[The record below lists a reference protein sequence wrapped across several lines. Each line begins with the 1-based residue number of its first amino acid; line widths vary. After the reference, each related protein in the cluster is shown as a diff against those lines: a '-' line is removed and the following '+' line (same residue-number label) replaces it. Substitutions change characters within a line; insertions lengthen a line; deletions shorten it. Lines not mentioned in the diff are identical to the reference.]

1 MAFTYASLQELV
13 LYHTYNDKLFY
24 NTELIWENI
33 ANSHN
38 VMDIATYFF
47 LHLVPMQVLHW
58 LYELFH
64 TFFVITAQFTAFFA
78 MVFWLF
84 LFLYTFFV
92 AEKHEDYFTEKRIL
106 KLSILEKILT
116 LKERE

>member
-1 MAFTYASLQELV
+1 MVFTYASLQELV

-78 MVFWLF
+78 MFFDCFYFCIHFLLRKNMKITLQKNVF
-84 LFLYTFFV
+84 
-92 AEKHEDYFTEKRIL
+92 
-106 KLSILEKILT
+106 
-116 LKERE
+116 